1 MSPPARS
8 WVETPN
14 FSITLAPRPK
24 NRIFRPFNPS
34 SEVIS
39 LRNQPEDSGAMMPQ
53 STYWMLSR
61 PYISTAISSPPP
73 YRIQARSS
81 TAPGPTATAE
91 RKAYALRSEER
102 REGKSGYDG
111 VDLGA
116 RRVL

>member
-73 YRIQARSS
+73 YRIQARYSP
-81 TAPGPTATAE
+81 APGPNGTAE
-91 RKAYALRSEER
+91 KRSDEHTSELQ
-102 REGKSGYDG
+102 S
-111 VDLGA
+111 LM
-116 RRVL
+116 